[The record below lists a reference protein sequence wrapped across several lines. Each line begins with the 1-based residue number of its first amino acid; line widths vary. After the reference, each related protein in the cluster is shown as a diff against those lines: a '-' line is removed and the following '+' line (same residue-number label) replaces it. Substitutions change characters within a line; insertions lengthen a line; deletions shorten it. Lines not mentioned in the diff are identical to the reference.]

1 MPVPWNLNTV
11 IFEYRNT
18 LFSGLVHTN
27 LFLLWMTLLLIH
39 QFALFP
45 RYLHKLLFR
54 LLLVLNI
61 FLKFFIAESLATT
74 NSP

>member
-45 RYLHKLLFR
+45 RYLDKLLFR

-61 FLKFFIAESLATT
+61 FLKLFIAESLATT